1 MESVQSGLDT
11 SLPLGVNPL
20 AFLATGANERPGS
33 WADWAKQLTQIPA
46 LKESSGVLR
55 LAEQLAK
62 SSAISTEAATA
73 LLLWLGSVA
82 MIQHAQ
88 IHWPS
93 GIWQPA
99 GLTMSIVEEDGVPI
113 DAIVNTFIDLARDIG
128 IDPICDTVK
137 EGPAGLIARL
147 ESAGEQRQRH
157 TGEDAGISSLGGL
170 GGFNTDSLSV
180 RESTNRGNARALIY
194 PSGRALLSYLYDT
207 PFFNTM
213 DELIQHGNLNLRGK
227 ASTHRL
233 SEVHMSTLTSFYQGA
248 LVTLSADARVQTN
261 LTTLLRQM
269 LIFWP
274 TAGARRFKRADR
286 IDIAL
291 SHIKKTA
298 QTGFESLRDLSDG
311 YLKIPDLIRKAERAF
326 IDEGVGVR
334 YTILNRESRIARIA
348 IAVAFWRIC
357 EGGRFEITHEDLAVA
372 DSILHMHE
380 MGGRLFELSMS
391 KGKMGHEFMRLFVR
405 LLDGEP
411 LQLGEETAHASE
423 MGVGQNASGRLKDF
437 SVITESGQL
446 ADEYRLIQGT
456 TIQMHKKRWGL

>member
-46 LKESSGVLR
+46 LKESGSVLR

-113 DAIVNTFIDLARDIG
+113 DSIVNTFIELARDIG

-147 ESAGEQRQRH
+147 ESAGESRRPH
-157 TGEDAGISSLGGL
+157 MGKGDIDSLAGL
-170 GGFNTDSLSV
+170 GGFDTAGLDV
-180 RESTNRGNARALIY
+180 REHSNRGNARALIY

-248 LVTLSADARVQTN
+248 LVTLSADTRVQTN

-274 TAGARRFKRADR
+274 TAGARRFERGDR
-286 IDIAL
+286 IDVAL
-291 SHIKKTA
+291 NSIKKTA
-298 QTGFESLRDLSDG
+298 QTGFDSLRDLSDG
-311 YLKIPDLIRKAERAF
+311 YLKIPELTRKASRAY

-334 YTILNRESRIARIA
+334 YTILNREARIARIA

-357 EGGRFEITHEDLAVA
+357 DGGKFEITHEDLAVA

-380 MGGRLFELSMS
+380 MGGRLFELAMS

-405 LLDGEP
+405 LLDGDP
-411 LQLGEETAHASE
+411 LELGEEAAHASE

-437 SVITESGQL
+437 SVINEAGQL
-446 ADEYRLIQGT
+446 ADEYRIIQGT
-456 TIQMHKKRWGL
+456 TISMHKKRWGL